1 MVTVKAAVE
10 YMKHANFD
18 HLQNPKSKVQK
29 EVITLLALGNI
40 GKGVLY

>member
-18 HLQNPKSKVQK
+18 HLQNTKSKVQK
-29 EVITLLALGNI
+29 EVII
-40 GKGVLY
+40 SVI